1 MCSKQNRRVNLNIF
15 NMVTEINESKA
26 LTKHISSQYEY
37 KFVVRKC
44 NLNQKWNIIKC
55 WCKCKNPEEY
65 RV

>member
-1 MCSKQNRRVNLNIF
+1 
-15 NMVTEINESKA
+15 MVTEINESKA
-26 LTKHISSQYEY
+26 LTKHISSQY
-37 KFVVRKC
+37 KFKFDVRKC